1 MDENKIPDP
10 QRMTRQECIR
20 YLDINEETFD
30 NWVEG
35 KCPKILEEGMKKPL
49 FNLGAV
55 VKWRVDKEKKK
66 NKVVKTDSAEGEKTV
81 GDIEFALREKIMR
94 QDLRKKT
101 IDNDEK
107 EGILVDKKQMED
119 RYFRLGRALRDNLIS
134 KDSVW
139 GPQLSMVSGFEA
151 SVYLRKEFE
160 KFCNSIA
167 DLNLLD
173 DHTLAIEL
181 NDYFNMGMNYR
192 WVDVKVI
199 DDQKLIGENK

>member
-10 QRMTRQECIR
+10 QRMTRQEMIR

-66 NKVVKTDSAEGEKTV
+66 NKVVKTDSAEGEKTA
-81 GDIEFALREKIMR
+81 GDIEFALREKILT

-101 IDNDEK
+101 LDNDEK
-107 EGILVDKKQMED
+107 EGSLVNKKEHENLS
-119 RYFRLGRALRDNLIS
+119 YLLGRTFKETLMSQPAIISPQIEMKSAFEINVFLIKCFQNLCNRLRLEEK
-134 KDSVW
+134 KDV
-139 GPQLSMVSGFEA
+139 
-151 SVYLRKEFE
+151 
-160 KFCNSIA
+160 N
-167 DLNLLD
+167 
-173 DHTLAIEL
+173 
-181 NDYFNMGMNYR
+181 
-192 WVDVKVI
+192 
-199 DDQKLIGENK
+199 